1 MVKSQSQENF
11 METECPPVQTS
22 NPVYTVT
29 SYFSTTNLI
38 PFSQVHTVLTQFM
51 QEYNRL
57 TTNASSSLF
66 QTQNRCYIVN
76 SEAGWHS
83 HNM

>member
-11 METECPPVQTS
+11 METECPPVYTS

-38 PFSQVHTVLTQFM
+38 PFSQVHTVLTWFM
-51 QEYNRL
+51 QEYNRQ
-57 TTNASSSLF
+57 TKNASSALF
-66 QTQNRCYIVN
+66 QTGNHCYIMN
-76 SEAGWHS
+76 SEAG
-83 HNM
+83 